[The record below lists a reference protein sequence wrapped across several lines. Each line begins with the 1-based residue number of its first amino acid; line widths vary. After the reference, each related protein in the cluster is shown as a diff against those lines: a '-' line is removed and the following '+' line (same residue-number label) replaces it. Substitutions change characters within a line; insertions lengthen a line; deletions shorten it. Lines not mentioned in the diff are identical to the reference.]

1 MRSTTVNK
9 KRYNQL
15 LKDLRQIA
23 GFCGF
28 TIQLRKREVIYKRYE
43 TNIPN
48 FGEIYGYCDSVKR
61 KLTIVYFGKTG
72 RAKILW
78 VMAHEVRHAIHVN
91 TGIYKDYY
99 DLRHREA
106 RYKLDSDGVLPIGYK
121 PPDLS
126 VAVRAERDCDQWAF
140 KYLSDKE
147 IEFRPKNRAKYD
159 KNKTY
164 VYHLWSAYNMSKTK

>member
-15 LKDLRQIA
+15 LKELREIA

-28 TIQLRKREVIYKRYE
+28 TIQLRKREVIYKRHGE
-43 TNIPN
+43 NRPN
-48 FGEIYGYCDSVKR
+48 FGEMYGYCDSVKR
-61 KLTIVYFGKTG
+61 KLTVVYFGKVG

-91 TGIYKDYY
+91 MNMFKDYY

-106 RYKLDSDGVLPIGYK
+106 STTLDKDGVLPDGYK
-121 PPDLS
+121 PPDLA
-126 VAVRAERDCDQWAF
+126 VAVRAERDCDRWAF
-140 KYLSDKE
+140 KWLKDNE
-147 IEFRPKNRAKYD
+147 IDFLPKNRGLYD

-164 VYHLWSAYNMSKTK
+164 VYHLWDAYNMLKK